1 MVTDDEILSFFRDK
15 LPETA
20 TLTFK
25 RIPFQIDDILQESI
39 ESDDMAY
46 AINDYAE
53 KFFVDMSS
61 MNFESYY
68 PWKVAWFFRKWYT
81 SKPLNQEKKPL
92 TVRMLAESAKAGR
105 WLYD

>member
-68 PWKVAWFFRKWYT
+68 PGKWHGF
-81 SKPLNQEKKPL
+81 S
-92 TVRMLAESAKAGR
+92 ESGIPANP
-105 WLYD
+105 